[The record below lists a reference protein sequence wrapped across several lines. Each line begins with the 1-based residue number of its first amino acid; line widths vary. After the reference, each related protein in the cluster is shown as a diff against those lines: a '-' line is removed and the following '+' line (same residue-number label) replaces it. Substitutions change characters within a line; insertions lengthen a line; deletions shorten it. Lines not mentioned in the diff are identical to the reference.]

1 MNFDIFFIYKNKSIN
16 KEVYN
21 MKQGTTIIT
30 LDNGYHLWTRTVGH
44 GDIKLLCLH
53 GGPGGTHEYW
63 ENFGDELADLGVQVS
78 MYDQLGSFY
87 SDQPDYSDPQ
97 IAAKYLTYD
106 YFLEEVEEVRQKLG
120 LDNFYLIGQSWGGLL
135 VQMYAVKYGQHLK
148 GAIISSMVD
157 EIDEYVTNVNQCRLQ
172 TLGAD
177 KVRYMQKIEQ
187 ENRLDDPTYQSYV
200 DILNAEYVD
209 RKQPEAIRH
218 LVSTMATD
226 VYNVFQGDNEFV
238 ITGKL
243 KDWHFRQHLH
253 EIKVPTLLTFGEHET
268 MPLATAKIMQQ
279 EIPHARL
286 ETTPNGGH
294 HHMIDNAPVYF
305 AHLKKFIRDV
315 EEGNFND

>member
-1 MNFDIFFIYKNKSIN
+1 
-16 KEVYN
+16 

-30 LDNGYHLWTRTVGH
+30 LDNGYHLWTRTVGY

-157 EIDEYVTNVNQCRLQ
+157 EIDEYVTSVNQCRLQ

>member
-1 MNFDIFFIYKNKSIN
+1 
-16 KEVYN
+16 

-63 ENFGDELADLGVQVS
+63 ENFGNELADLGVQVS

-253 EIKVPTLLTFGEHET
+253 EITVPTLLTFGEHET

>member
-1 MNFDIFFIYKNKSIN
+1 
-16 KEVYN
+16 

-177 KVRYMQKIEQ
+177 KVRYMQKMEQ
-187 ENRLDDPTYQSYV
+187 ENHLDDPTYQSYV
-200 DILNAEYVD
+200 DILNAEYID

-253 EIKVPTLLTFGEHET
+253 EITVPTLLTFGEHET